1 MKIINTNTHPVSV
14 LVSIHGKEDYVTV
27 MPGGKVDLPPNYIVN
42 PNWAAS
48 NPKVQTQG
56 DK

>member
-27 MPGGKVDLPPNYIVN
+27 MLILIGQHPILRFR
-42 PNWAAS
+42 
-48 NPKVQTQG
+48 PKETNNG
-56 DK
+56 C